1 MQYEGI
7 SSLCFSCGHM
17 GHRKEGCP
25 YAIKEPMADRIMVQ
39 RVLPWM
45 RVRLKQRG
53 ANPKR
58 QEILTDEPKED
69 YGP

>member
-1 MQYEGI
+1 MKALARYAFLVGI
-7 SSLCFSCGHM
+7 WVTERRVVPIQSRSPWLI
-17 GHRKEGCP
+17 E
-25 YAIKEPMADRIMVQ
+25 EWWQ

-69 YGP
+69 YGS